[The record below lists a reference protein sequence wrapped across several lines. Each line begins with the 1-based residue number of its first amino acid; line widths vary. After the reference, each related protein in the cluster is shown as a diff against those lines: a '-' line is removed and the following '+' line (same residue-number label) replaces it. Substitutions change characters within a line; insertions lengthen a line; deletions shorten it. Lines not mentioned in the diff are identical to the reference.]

1 MSESKKETQGV
12 WGHIDALMK
21 SGGQITLGR
30 MAPLDG
36 VAVAGDDRNLYSA
49 LRRRPNETVAAPM
62 QRLDDA
68 IGLARH
74 KGVRTNEIDDGRYI
88 LNQPS
93 TRKRR

>member
-1 MSESKKETQGV
+1 MHANETRERCPLCGEAAAVQPKLLLIDESWV
-12 WGHIDALMK
+12 A
-21 SGGQITLGR
+21 
-30 MAPLDG
+30 APGKDPRL
-36 VAVAGDDRNLYSA
+36 AYRNLYSA
-49 LRRRPNETVAAPM
+49 LRRRPNETVAALM

-88 LNQPS
+88 LKQPS